1 MLKIRLS
8 RAGKKWMPFF
18 KIVLTEHQ
26 KSAKHGFIQ
35 VLWSYNPLT
44 KELDLKKEEVDKYLS
59 NWAQLSESLSK
70 VLARNPS
77 K

>member
-8 RAGKKWMPFF
+8 RAGRKGMPFF

-26 KSAKHGFIQ
+26 KAAKHGFIE
-35 VLWSYNPLT
+35 VLGSYNPLT
-44 KELDLKKEEVDKYLS
+44 KQVDLKKEEMDKYIS
-59 NWAQLSESLSK
+59 NGAQLSESLSK
-70 VLARNPS
+70 ILARNSS